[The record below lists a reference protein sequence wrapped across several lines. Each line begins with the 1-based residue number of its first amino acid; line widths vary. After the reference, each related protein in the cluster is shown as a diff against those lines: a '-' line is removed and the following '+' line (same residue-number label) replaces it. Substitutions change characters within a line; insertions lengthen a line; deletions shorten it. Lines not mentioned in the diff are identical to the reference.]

1 MKFMNASNTT
11 IKEGTRVRAVVWPNL
26 LCMMLLIAIGCTP
39 YLGYNVSNFFKLL
52 IAIFW
57 VFTTFILHS
66 FTGKEFGFSI
76 VAGFLFY
83 FVLQLLYSMIGV
95 SREILFFLA
104 RFHIYLIPIA
114 LVYIYNYYN
123 IHEIRTLWLFFMS
136 VFALNVASN
145 IIIGITQGELA
156 FRPTDDTVNT
166 NAGSTSFV
174 VGCMLFIPVL
184 WVVVR
189 NSAGKILKLFSI
201 LFIVALAY
209 YILFLNT
216 RATALIILMV
226 IILGFLLIEL
236 SREKQL
242 TKRKLVFRMIIVA
255 GLAALLMKP
264 IIAILSNAFADN
276 LRMLSRIEDLSF
288 VMEQGDVEQLDE
300 GSLYTRSLLWTASIS
315 TFLSSVPH
323 FLFGVGES
331 VIETDV
337 WSLLAHGV
345 GNHSEFFDLA
355 ARYGMIGIF
364 TYYYIIKNT
373 YRLMNTLSDNERIR
387 EYLFVLLLG
396 VMLFG
401 FANNL
406 SNNLTT
412 MVLIYFALPTTL
424 ILINRKAI

>member
-1 MKFMNASNTT
+1 M
-11 IKEGTRVRAVVWPNL
+11 
-26 LCMMLLIAIGCTP
+26 
-39 YLGYNVSNFFKLL
+39 
-52 IAIFW
+52 
-57 VFTTFILHS
+57 
-66 FTGKEFGFSI
+66 
-76 VAGFLFY
+76 
-83 FVLQLLYSMIGV
+83 
-95 SREILFFLA
+95 
-104 RFHIYLIPIA
+104 
-114 LVYIYNYYN
+114 
-123 IHEIRTLWLFFMS
+123 
-136 VFALNVASN
+136 
-145 IIIGITQGELA
+145 
-156 FRPTDDTVNT
+156 
-166 NAGSTSFV
+166 
-174 VGCMLFIPVL
+174 
-184 WVVVR
+184 
-189 NSAGKILKLFSI
+189 
-201 LFIVALAY
+201 
-209 YILFLNT
+209 
-216 RATALIILMV
+216 
-226 IILGFLLIEL
+226 
-236 SREKQL
+236 
-242 TKRKLVFRMIIVA
+242 
-255 GLAALLMKP
+255 
-264 IIAILSNAFADN
+264 
-276 LRMLSRIEDLSF
+276 
-288 VMEQGDVEQLDE
+288 
-300 GSLYTRSLLWTASIS
+300 WTASIS